1 MKGNGKIIFLMDQV
15 RHSISMVPGTSANF
29 LIIRSMVKELC
40 IKVITFI
47 VEILKMIIS
56 MVNLGMKDKM
66 DKLTMEIGNKM
77 KSMDMV
83 YILGLT
89 EVDMKDIILMER
101 GKGKGK

>member
-1 MKGNGKIIFLMDQV
+1 
-15 RHSISMVPGTSANF
+15 
-29 LIIRSMVKELC
+29 
-40 IKVITFI
+40 
-47 VEILKMIIS
+47 
-56 MVNLGMKDKM
+56 MKDKM

-101 GKGKGK
+101 GKGKGKWYIPIMKYMKVNGYKVKNMAKDICAHKSKILLVFGKIAI

>member
-1 MKGNGKIIFLMDQV
+1 
-15 RHSISMVPGTSANF
+15 
-29 LIIRSMVKELC
+29 
-40 IKVITFI
+40 
-47 VEILKMIIS
+47 
-56 MVNLGMKDKM
+56 M

>member
-1 MKGNGKIIFLMDQV
+1 
-15 RHSISMVPGTSANF
+15 
-29 LIIRSMVKELC
+29 MVKELC

-47 VEILKMIIS
+47 VEIFKMIIS

-66 DKLTMEIGNKM
+66 DKLTMEIGNKI

-89 EVDMKDIILMER
+89 KVDMKDIILMER